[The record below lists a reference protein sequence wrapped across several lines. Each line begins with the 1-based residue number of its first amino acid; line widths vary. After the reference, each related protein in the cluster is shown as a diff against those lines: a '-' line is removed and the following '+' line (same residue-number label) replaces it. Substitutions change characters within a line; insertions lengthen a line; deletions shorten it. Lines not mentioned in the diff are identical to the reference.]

1 MDRGAGGQLKKDKK
15 SVRKR
20 GKRFEEKGAG
30 GRLNEDKRTVLTM
43 SLRTDVRMGGCGG
56 QEVCTHYVY
65 EGGLVGRDKLLL
77 TMSLRRE
84 ARVGG

>member
-1 MDRGAGGQLKKDKK
+1 MKVKK
-15 SVRKR
+15 SVLTI
-20 GKRFEEKGAG
+20 FEERGAG
-30 GRLNEDKRTVLTM
+30 GRLKKEKRTVLTM

-65 EGGLVGRDKLLL
+65 EGGQLGVRKGDKLLL